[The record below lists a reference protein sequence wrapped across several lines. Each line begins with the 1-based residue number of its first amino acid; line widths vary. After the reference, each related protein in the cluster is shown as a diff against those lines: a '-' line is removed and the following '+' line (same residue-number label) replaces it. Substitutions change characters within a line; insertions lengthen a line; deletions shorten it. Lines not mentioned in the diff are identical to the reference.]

1 MLIIDNGTVGE
12 LLSMAECIDVQE
24 EAFRQIAEG
33 RAVHRPRLDMYVPCE
48 REDGYYRWGTMEGAN
63 DGILAIRMKSD
74 VVTWPQVEGGG
85 WRESKYCVEPGTYCG
100 LVLLLSTRNGE
111 PLAILNDGVL
121 QHMRVGG
128 GAGIGARHLARA
140 DARSVGLL
148 GSGGMA
154 RTYVEAFATVRGI
167 TRVKVYSPT
176 QANREA
182 FAREMSEKLGIEI
195 EPVASA
201 REAVRG
207 VDILATCT
215 DSMQPTFEAGWLE
228 PGMHVTMLGPREVS
242 DEVLARCD
250 VRIRQGAAGL
260 RLPESDRVRAEVGH
274 SPVAFIAGTA
284 EEMRRLPAKGAGRGF
299 GGDHPEFWQL
309 AAGEVPGRTSDEQIT
324 YYHNIGNQGLQFSS
338 TGGLVYRKAKA
349 QGRGREIP
357 TEWFLQD
364 IRD

>member
-1 MLIIDNGTVGE
+1 MLIIDNATVGE
-12 LLSMAECIDVQE
+12 LLSMVECIDVQE
-24 EAFRQIAEG
+24 HAFRQMPG
-33 RAVHRPRLDMYVPCE
+33 GGAVHRPRLDMYVPCE

-74 VVTWPQVEGGG
+74 VVTWPETGDGG

-100 LVLLLSTRNGE
+100 LVLLMSTSNGE
-111 PLAILNDGVL
+111 PLAFLNDGL
-121 QHMRVGG
+121 IQHMRVGA

-140 DARSVGLL
+140 DAESVGIL

-154 RTYVEAFATVRGI
+154 RTYLEAFAAVRPI
-167 TRVKVYSPT
+167 SRAKVYSPT
-176 QANREA
+176 EANRDA
-182 FAREMSEKLGIEI
+182 FGREMSEKLGIDVQ
-195 EPVASA
+195 PVPTA

-228 PGMHVTMLGPREVS
+228 PGMHVTMLGPREIGP
-242 DEVLARCD
+242 EVLDRCD
-250 VRIRQGAAGL
+250 VKIRQGSAGL
-260 RLPESDRVRAEVGH
+260 RLPESERVQAERGH
-274 SPVAFIAGTA
+274 SPMAYVAGTSA
-284 EEMRRLPAKGAGRGF
+284 EMQRLPAPTSSGGF
-299 GGDHPEFWQL
+299 GGDFPDYCDL
-309 AAGEVPGRTSDEQIT
+309 VTGAAPGRQSDDQIT

-338 TGGLVYRKAKA
+338 VGGLVYRKAKA
-349 QGRGREIP
+349 AGRGREIP